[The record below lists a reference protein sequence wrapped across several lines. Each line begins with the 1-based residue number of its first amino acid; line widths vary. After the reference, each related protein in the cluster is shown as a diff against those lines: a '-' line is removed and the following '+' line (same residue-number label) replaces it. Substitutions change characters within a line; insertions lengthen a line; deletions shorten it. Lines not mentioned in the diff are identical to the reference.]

1 MFQDT
6 LWWEWLLVSYFVVI
20 GPLVSYFGIRFMT
33 KIMHTRKSEL
43 TGTEIID
50 GKFVISNPKKFLPI
64 FVIFSI
70 IGLPAL
76 VVMFIWIIVTED

>member
-20 GPLVSYFGIRFMT
+20 GPLVSYFWIRSMT
-33 KIMHTRKSEL
+33 KLTYGGKLEM
-43 TGTEIID
+43 TGTEIVD
-50 GKFVISNPKKFLPI
+50 GKFVISNPKKFLPV

-70 IGLPAL
+70 IGLPVLIIA
-76 VVMFIWIIVTED
+76 FGWIIITEG